1 MIIYSAEWI
10 EDDEYAEYEVRYFET
25 LRAAQ
30 NFARRKSSKVFCS
43 TYAVESEAENAS
55 EDDVSQTIA
64 GHIRQN
70 LVSDCAPVY
79 WLRQWVYARGGL
91 SYKETNDEKQK
102 LS

>member
-55 EDDVSQTIA
+55 EDKSFLSF
-64 GHIRQN
+64 
-70 LVSDCAPVY
+70 LVGAF
-79 WLRQWVYARGGL
+79 GGL
-91 SYKETNDEKQK
+91 GFWVALWILAFILYSIGGSQ
-102 LS
+102 